1 VKAGWT
7 LIVLGVGSA
16 LWFQHLDSV
25 VWGAFMVVVGLWML
39 TVKEP
44 VR

>member
-1 VKAGWT
+1 VKAGLT

-16 LWFQHLDSV
+16 LWFQHLESV
-25 VWGAFMVVVGLWML
+25 VWGAFMVLVGVWML
-39 TVKEP
+39 TIKEP

>member
-1 VKAGWT
+1 MRAGWA

-25 VWGAFMVVVGLWML
+25 VFGAFIVLVGLWML
-39 TVKEP
+39 TVKEQ